1 MPVIGRDM
9 RNESAMC
16 AALASHL
23 RSLVTYADLYRP
35 EALRQPGSRA
45 HSELEQEATLA
56 HEGWGDRPVA
66 ASQQDLMLRVAAH
79 LDHLIAYAMRVEH
92 DFVTPFA
99 LESVARTAIECAARA
114 AWLLDAP
121 NAVSRVGRW
130 AGDKIHSFEKE
141 REAFGWLRPGA
152 PTPKIDSL
160 IAGYMT
166 AAQATG
172 VTIMTPPPY
181 WQQVR
186 DLLLPGGLG
195 PNPGAFYAMVSAVA
209 HGEEWGL
216 RMFASLAPG
225 MDPEDDVGTVDI
237 AQTDRR
243 VAMVAAYLLSA
254 HEGLIT
260 RMADLLG
267 RPPAHEL
274 WEKQLLDARL
284 AIRPGLPTDPP
295 VATL

>member
-1 MPVIGRDM
+1 MKGRDL
-9 RNESAMC
+9 RNKSAMC

-35 EALRQPGSRA
+35 EELRAPGSRA
-45 HSELEQEATLA
+45 HSELELEATVSHL
-56 HEGWGDRPVA
+56 GWGDRPVA

-92 DFVTPFA
+92 DVVTPFA
-99 LESVARTAIECAARA
+99 LESIARTAIECAARA

-121 NAVSRVGRW
+121 DALSRVGRW
-130 AGDKIHSFEKE
+130 AGDKVHSFEKE
-141 REAFGWLRPGA
+141 REAFGWLRPGE

-160 IAGYMT
+160 IAGYS
-166 AAQATG
+166 AAAHATG
-172 VTIMTPPPY
+172 VTIMKPPPY

-186 DLLLPGGLG
+186 DLLVPGGLA
-195 PNPGAFYAMVSAVA
+195 PNPGAFYAMLSAVA

-216 RMFASLAPG
+216 RMFASIAEG
-225 MDPEDDVGTVDI
+225 VDPEADIGTVDI
-237 AQTDRR
+237 TQTDRR

-254 HEGLIT
+254 HAALIT
-260 RMADLLG
+260 RMVDLMG

-284 AIRPGLPTDPP
+284 AVRPGLPSVPP
-295 VATL
+295 ARTL

>member
-1 MPVIGRDM
+1 MPVNGRDL
-9 RNESAMC
+9 RNKSAMC

-35 EALRQPGSRA
+35 EDLRAPGSRA
-45 HSELEQEATLA
+45 HTELEQETVVL
-56 HEGWGDRPVA
+56 HEGWGDHPVA

-79 LDHLIAYAMRVEH
+79 LDHLMAYAMRVEH
-92 DFVTPFA
+92 DVVTPFA
-99 LESVARTAIECAARA
+99 LDSIARAAIECAARA

-121 NAVSRVGRW
+121 DALARVGRW

-141 REAFGWLRPGA
+141 REAVGWLRPDV

-160 IAGYMT
+160 IAGYLA

-172 VTIMTPPPY
+172 VTITKPPPY

-186 DLLLPGGLG
+186 DLFVPVGLA

-216 RMFASLAPG
+216 RMFASLAAG
-225 MDPEDDVGTVDI
+225 VDPDDVVGTVDI

-254 HEGLIT
+254 HEGLMS
-260 RMADLLG
+260 RLAALLG
-267 RPPAHEL
+267 HPPAHEL
-274 WEKQLLDARL
+274 WVKQLRDARL
-284 AIRPGLPTDPP
+284 AIRPGLPTVPP
-295 VATL
+295 IATP